1 MSYEYSY
8 AQICAQ
14 MNASLDLRAVMEY
27 VGWWPDKL
35 VRNGDVW
42 LGLCPIHKEE
52 VFRTLVLNPRNNTY
66 ECKHV
71 NCAGN
76 SPADLLD
83 LVVKTSGK
91 TLPEVLMD
99 MIGHFGAEHFRL
111 TEKQLEFIGDLVR
124 QVEDWRSG
132 RTQERPV
139 TEYPEVAD

>member
-14 MNASLDLRAVMEY
+14 MNAGLDLQAVVEY
-27 VGWWPDKL
+27 IGWWPEKL
-35 VRNGDVW
+35 VKSGDVY

-83 LVVKTSGK
+83 LIVKTSGR
-91 TLPEVLMD
+91 TLPEVLKAMVD
-99 MIGHFGAEHFRL
+99 HFGADHFRL
-111 TEKQLEFIGDLVR
+111 TDRQLDFITDLVH
-124 QVEDWRSG
+124 QVEEWRAG
-132 RTQERPV
+132 RSEDRPI
-139 TEYPEVAD
+139 TEYPEAAD